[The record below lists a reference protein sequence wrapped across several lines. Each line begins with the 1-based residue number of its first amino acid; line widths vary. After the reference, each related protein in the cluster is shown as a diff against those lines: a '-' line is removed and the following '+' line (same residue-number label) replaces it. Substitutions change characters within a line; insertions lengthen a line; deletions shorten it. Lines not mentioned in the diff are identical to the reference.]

1 MVPTLTSSAAASREG
16 ARTANVA
23 STAAS
28 TPTLGHVSPEIP
40 AAESGAGV
48 ATGDMDSALDNK
60 AVNCAGGL
68 ELDCFRLQPRSQALC
83 GLWSLVAA
91 CACPLHACIFF
102 HCSTALLVSSAGCY
116 VRVNCGHTHTTAEPK
131 YKAYLS
137 VSTNHSWP
145 GLRPPTSLN
154 LGG

>member
-1 MVPTLTSSAAASREG
+1 
-16 ARTANVA
+16 
-23 STAAS
+23 
-28 TPTLGHVSPEIP
+28 
-40 AAESGAGV
+40 
-48 ATGDMDSALDNK
+48 MDSALDNK

-68 ELDCFRLQPRSQALC
+68 ELDCFRLQPRSHALC
-83 GLWSLVAA
+83 GLWSLPVPAH
-91 CACPLHACIFF
+91 CMHASSFF

-145 GLRPPTSLN
+145 GLACAYFIKPGWVHRVVP
-154 LGG
+154 